1 MKPIHSAEPLRRPVP
16 GPGFDAE
23 ALTAAAREA
32 VREALA
38 RHKANG
44 ETLTPE
50 EFAAFLRTEHAR
62 WGKVVKFAGAK
73 AE

>member
-44 ETLTPE
+44 DS
-50 EFAAFLRTEHAR
+50 
-62 WGKVVKFAGAK
+62 VVVWRNGVVVIL
-73 AE
+73 